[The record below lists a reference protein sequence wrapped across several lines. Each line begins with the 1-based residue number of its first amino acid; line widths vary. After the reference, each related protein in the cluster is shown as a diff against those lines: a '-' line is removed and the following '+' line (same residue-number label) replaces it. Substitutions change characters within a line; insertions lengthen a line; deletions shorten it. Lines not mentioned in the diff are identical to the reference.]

1 MKTMYYSGIRL
12 DLWPKQ
18 KGVRENDVL
27 QWSYTRFM
35 DPSRRLLVKM
45 MYYCGVRLVL
55 WTQAEGVSENYVLQW
70 SYTRFMDPS
79 RRVSVKMK
87 DTTVESD

>member
-1 MKTMYYSGIRL
+1 
-12 DLWPKQ
+12 
-18 KGVRENDVL
+18 
-27 QWSYTRFM
+27 M

-55 WTQAEGVSENYVLQW
+55 WTQAEGVSENDVLQW